1 MTDAQE
7 ISVGEILASAR
18 KKKRLRYKKLS
29 SELNID
35 EIYLIALEEGNF
47 DLIPGGEAYVKGFIR
62 SYAKKLDLNPDDVID
77 NYLSSRKGS
86 LKATKKL
93 SPKDQINNNPKNLP
107 KIGLIATFSI
117 IFLLF
122 LGVIFR
128 EYESDNQKVTNTVEI
143 STTITSN
150 DSNEMHDES
159 TLLIFKPDEN
169 QSSEST
175 GDLITAI
182 NSDLDSQASALPL
195 EETPLNRID
204 IKVYGDCWL
213 EVFNENKRMIYN
225 LAKEGDEFVLNESKV
240 KIIAGNFKN
249 VEVSFNDKIVN
260 LEDYANTKQVSC
272 IVLPSGDCSDFRTA
286 DS

>member
-1 MTDAQE
+1 MTYEQE

-47 DLIPGGEAYVKGFIR
+47 DLIPGGEAYVKGFLR

-77 NYLSSRKGS
+77 SYLSSRRGS

-93 SPKDQINNNPKNLP
+93 SQKDQINSNSKNLP
-107 KIGLIATFSI
+107 KIGLTATFSI

-128 EYESDNQKVTNTVEI
+128 EYESDNQEVTNTVEI
-143 STTITSN
+143 TTTVVSN

-159 TLLIFKPDEN
+159 NLLTLKSNKN
-169 QSSEST
+169 QSSKFT
-175 GDLITAI
+175 GDLITSI
-182 NSDLDSQASALPL
+182 NNDLDSQTSALPL
-195 EETPLNRID
+195 QETPLNRID

-213 EVFNENKRMIYN
+213 EVFNENKRIIYN

-240 KIIAGNFKN
+240 KIIARNFNN
-249 VEVSFNDKIVN
+249 VEVLFNDKIVN
-260 LEDYANTKQVSC
+260 LEEYANTKQVSC
-272 IVLPSGDCSDFRTA
+272 IVLPSGDCSDFKTA

>member
-1 MTDAQE
+1 VTDAQE

-47 DLIPGGEAYVKGFIR
+47 DLIPGGEAYVKGFLR

-77 NYLSSRKGS
+77 NYLSTRKGS
-86 LKATKKL
+86 KATKKL
-93 SPKDQINNNPKNLP
+93 SPKDQINSNPKNLP

-128 EYESDNQKVTNTVEI
+128 EYESDNQKVTNTVET

-159 TLLIFKPDEN
+159 TLLILKPDEN

-249 VEVSFNDKIVN
+249 VEVSFNDKMVN

>member
-35 EIYLIALEEGNF
+35 EIYLVALEEGNY
-47 DLIPGGEAYVKGFIR
+47 DLIPGGEAYVKGFLR

-77 NYLSSRKGS
+77 KYLSSRKGS
-86 LKATKKL
+86 LNATREL
-93 SPKDQINNNPKNLP
+93 SPKDQINSIPKNLP

-117 IFLLF
+117 IFLLL
-122 LGVIFR
+122 LGVIFL
-128 EYESDNQKVTNTVEI
+128 EYESDNQEVTNTI
-143 STTITSN
+143 KTAKTITSN
-150 DSNEMHDES
+150 DSNETDYES
-159 TLLIFKPDEN
+159 NLIVLKPNEN
-169 QSSEST
+169 QYSEST
-175 GDLITAI
+175 GDLTTAT
-182 NSDLDSQASALPL
+182 NTDLDYEVSPL
-195 EETPLNRID
+195 GSEKTLLNRIN

-213 EVFNENKRMIYN
+213 EVFSENKRMIYK
-225 LAKEGDEFVLNESKV
+225 LSKEGDEFTFNESKV

-249 VEVSFNDKIVN
+249 VEVSFNDKIIN
-260 LEDYANTKQVSC
+260 LEDYANINQVSC

-286 DS
+286 DN

>member
-1 MTDAQE
+1 MC
-7 ISVGEILASAR
+7 
-18 KKKRLRYKKLS
+18 
-29 SELNID
+29 
-35 EIYLIALEEGNF
+35 
-47 DLIPGGEAYVKGFIR
+47 IR
-62 SYAKKLDLNPDDVID
+62 D
-77 NYLSSRKGS
+77 R
-86 LKATKKL
+86 
-93 SPKDQINNNPKNLP
+93 
-107 KIGLIATFSI
+107 
-117 IFLLF
+117 
-122 LGVIFR
+122 
-128 EYESDNQKVTNTVEI
+128 YESDNQKVTNTVET

-159 TLLIFKPDEN
+159 TLLILKPDEN

-249 VEVSFNDKIVN
+249 IEVSFNDKIVN
-260 LEDYANTKQVSC
+260 LADYANINLVSC
-272 IVLPSGDCSDFRTA
+272 IVLPLGDCSDFRTA
-286 DS
+286 DN

>member
-1 MTDAQE
+1 M

-47 DLIPGGEAYVKGFIR
+47 DLIPGGEAYVKGFLR
-62 SYAKKLDLNPDDVID
+62 SYAKKLDLNPDDVIN

-93 SPKDQINNNPKNLP
+93 SPKNQINSNPKNLP

-128 EYESDNQKVTNTVEI
+128 EYESDNQKVTNTVET

-159 TLLIFKPDEN
+159 NLLILKPNEN
-169 QSSEST
+169 QSAEST

-249 VEVSFNDKIVN
+249 VEVSFNDKMVN

>member
-7 ISVGEILASAR
+7 ISVGEILTSAR

-47 DLIPGGEAYVKGFIR
+47 DLIPGGEAYVKGFLR
-62 SYAKKLDLNPDDVID
+62 SYAKKLDLNPDDVIN

-93 SPKDQINNNPKNLP
+93 SPKDQINSNPKNLP

-128 EYESDNQKVTNTVEI
+128 EYESDNQKVTNTVETSATI
-143 STTITSN
+143 SSN

-159 TLLIFKPDEN
+159 TLLILKPDEN

-195 EETPLNRID
+195 EETPLNRIE

-249 VEVSFNDKIVN
+249 VEVSFNDKMVN

>member
-1 MTDAQE
+1 MTDEQE

-35 EIYLIALEEGNF
+35 EIYLVALEECNF
-47 DLIPGGEAYVKGFIR
+47 DLIPGGEAYVKGFLR

-77 NYLSSRKGS
+77 SYLSSRRGS

-93 SPKDQINNNPKNLP
+93 SQKDQINSNPKNLP

-128 EYESDNQKVTNTVEI
+128 EYESDNQEFTNTIEI
-143 STTITSN
+143 TATVISN
-150 DSNEMHDES
+150 DSNEMHDERNLL
-159 TLLIFKPDEN
+159 TLKPNKN
-169 QSSEST
+169 QSSEFT

-182 NSDLDSQASALPL
+182 NNDLDSQTSALPL
-195 EETPLNRID
+195 QETPLNRID

-213 EVFNENKRMIYN
+213 EVFNENKRIIYN

-249 VEVSFNDKIVN
+249 VEVSFNDKMVN

>member
-35 EIYLIALEEGNF
+35 EIYLVALEEGNF
-47 DLIPGGEAYVKGFIR
+47 DLIPGGEAYVKGFLR
-62 SYAKKLDLNPDDVID
+62 SYAKKLDINPDDVID

-93 SPKDQINNNPKNLP
+93 SPKDQINSNPKNLP

-128 EYESDNQKVTNTVEI
+128 EYESDNQKVTNTVET

-150 DSNEMHDES
+150 DSNEMHDER
-159 TLLIFKPDEN
+159 TLLILKPDEN

-182 NSDLDSQASALPL
+182 NSDLDPQASALPL
-195 EETPLNRID
+195 VETALNRID

-213 EVFNENKRMIYN
+213 EVFNENKRIIYN

-249 VEVSFNDKIVN
+249 VEVSFNDKMVN

>member
-1 MTDAQE
+1 MTDAQV

-93 SPKDQINNNPKNLP
+93 SPKDQINNPKNLP

-122 LGVIFR
+122 LGVIFL
-128 EYESDNQKVTNTVEI
+128 EYESDNQKVTYTVET

-249 VEVSFNDKIVN
+249 VEVSFNDKMIS

>member
-1 MTDAQE
+1 MTDAQV

-47 DLIPGGEAYVKGFIR
+47 DLIPGGEAYVKGFLR

-86 LKATKKL
+86 LEATKKL
-93 SPKDQINNNPKNLP
+93 SPKDQINSNPKNLP

-128 EYESDNQKVTNTVEI
+128 EYESDNQKVTNTVET

-213 EVFNENKRMIYN
+213 EVFNENKRIIYN

-249 VEVSFNDKIVN
+249 VEVSFNDKMVN

>member
-1 MTDAQE
+1 MTDAQV

-128 EYESDNQKVTNTVEI
+128 EYESDNQKFTNTVET

-249 VEVSFNDKIVN
+249 VEVSFNDKMIS

>member
-128 EYESDNQKVTNTVEI
+128 EYESDDQKVTNTVET

-159 TLLIFKPDEN
+159 TLLILKPDEN

-249 VEVSFNDKIVN
+249 VEVSFNDKMIS

>member
-29 SELNID
+29 SEINID
-35 EIYLIALEEGNF
+35 EIYLVALEEGNF
-47 DLIPGGEAYVKGFIR
+47 DLIPGGEAYVKGFLR

-159 TLLIFKPDEN
+159 TLLILKPDEN

-249 VEVSFNDKIVN
+249 VEVSFNDKMIS

>member
-47 DLIPGGEAYVKGFIR
+47 DLIPGGEAYVKGFLR

-93 SPKDQINNNPKNLP
+93 SPKDQINSNPKNLP

-128 EYESDNQKVTNTVEI
+128 EYESDNQKVTNTVET

-159 TLLIFKPDEN
+159 TLLILKPDEN

-249 VEVSFNDKIVN
+249 VEVSFNDKMIS

>member
-1 MTDAQE
+1 MTDAQV

-47 DLIPGGEAYVKGFIR
+47 DLIPGGEAYVKGFLR

-93 SPKDQINNNPKNLP
+93 SPKDQINSNPKNLP

-128 EYESDNQKVTNTVEI
+128 EYESDNQKVTNTVET

-159 TLLIFKPDEN
+159 TLLILKPDEN

-249 VEVSFNDKIVN
+249 VEVSFNDKMVN

>member
-47 DLIPGGEAYVKGFIR
+47 DLIPGGEAYVKGFLR

-128 EYESDNQKVTNTVEI
+128 EYESDNQKFTNTVET

-159 TLLIFKPDEN
+159 TLLILKPDEN

-213 EVFNENKRMIYN
+213 EVFNENKRIIYN

-249 VEVSFNDKIVN
+249 VEVSFNDKMIS

>member
-1 MTDAQE
+1 MTDVQE

-35 EIYLIALEEGNF
+35 EIYLVALEEGNF
-47 DLIPGGEAYVKGFIR
+47 DLIPGGEAYVKGFLR

-77 NYLSSRKGS
+77 SYLSSRRGS

-93 SPKDQINNNPKNLP
+93 SQKDQINSNSKNLP
-107 KIGLIATFSI
+107 KIGLTATFSI

-128 EYESDNQKVTNTVEI
+128 EYESDNQKVTYTVET

-286 DS
+286 DN

>member
-1 MTDAQE
+1 MTDAQV

-35 EIYLIALEEGNF
+35 EIYLVALEEGNF
-47 DLIPGGEAYVKGFIR
+47 DLIPGGEAYVKGFLR

-128 EYESDNQKVTNTVEI
+128 EYESDNQKVTNTVET

-159 TLLIFKPDEN
+159 TLLILKPDEN

-249 VEVSFNDKIVN
+249 VEVSFNDKMVN

>member
-1 MTDAQE
+1 MTDAQV

-93 SPKDQINNNPKNLP
+93 SPKDQINSNPKNLP

-128 EYESDNQKVTNTVEI
+128 EYESDNQKFTNTVET

-159 TLLIFKPDEN
+159 NLLILKPNEN
-169 QSSEST
+169 QSAEST

-249 VEVSFNDKIVN
+249 VEVSFNDKMVN

>member
-1 MTDAQE
+1 MTYEQE

-47 DLIPGGEAYVKGFIR
+47 DLIPGGEAYVKGFLR
-62 SYAKKLDLNPDDVID
+62 SYAKKLDLNTDDVID
-77 NYLSSRKGS
+77 SYLSSRRGS

-93 SPKDQINNNPKNLP
+93 SQKDQINSNSKNLP
-107 KIGLIATFSI
+107 KIGLTAAFSI

-122 LGVIFR
+122 LGLIFR
-128 EYESDNQKVTNTVEI
+128 EYESDNQEVTNTVEI
-143 STTITSN
+143 TTTVVSN

-159 TLLIFKPDEN
+159 NLLTLKPNKN
-169 QSSEST
+169 QSSKFT
-175 GDLITAI
+175 GDLITSI
-182 NSDLDSQASALPL
+182 NNDLDSQTSALPL
-195 EETPLNRID
+195 QETPLNRID

-286 DS
+286 DN

>member
-47 DLIPGGEAYVKGFIR
+47 DLIPGGETYVKGFLR

-93 SPKDQINNNPKNLP
+93 SPKDQINSNPKNLP

-128 EYESDNQKVTNTVEI
+128 EYESDNQKVTNTVET
-143 STTITSN
+143 SKTITSN

-159 TLLIFKPDEN
+159 TLLILEPDEN
-169 QSSEST
+169 QSSEYT

-182 NSDLDSQASALPL
+182 KSDLDSQASALPL

-213 EVFNENKRMIYN
+213 EVFNEHKRMIYN

-249 VEVSFNDKIVN
+249 VEVSFNDKMVN

>member
-7 ISVGEILASAR
+7 ISVGEVLASAR

-35 EIYLIALEEGNF
+35 EIYLVALEEGNF
-47 DLIPGGEAYVKGFIR
+47 DLIPGGEAYIKGFLR

-77 NYLSSRKGS
+77 KYLNSRKGY
-86 LKATKKL
+86 LKAAKKL
-93 SPKDQINNNPKNLP
+93 SPKDQINRNPKNLP

-117 IFLLF
+117 IFLLL

-128 EYESDNQKVTNTVEI
+128 EYESGNQEVTNTIETSAI
-143 STTITSN
+143 ITSN
-150 DSNEMHDES
+150 DSNETVYKS
-159 TLLIFKPDEN
+159 ILVLTPNEN
-169 QSSEST
+169 QSSDST
-175 GDLITAI
+175 GDLITDI
-182 NSDLDSQASALPL
+182 NNDFDSQVSALHS
-195 EETPLNRID
+195 EETPLNRIH

-213 EVFNENKRMIYN
+213 EVFNENKRVIYK
-225 LAKEGDEFVLNESKV
+225 LSKEGEEFTFHESKV

-260 LEDYANTKQVSC
+260 LEDYANINQVSC

-286 DS
+286 DN

>member
-35 EIYLIALEEGNF
+35 KIYLIALEEGNF
-47 DLIPGGEAYVKGFIR
+47 DLIPGGEAYVKGFLR

-93 SPKDQINNNPKNLP
+93 SPKDQINSNPKNLP

-128 EYESDNQKVTNTVEI
+128 EYESDNQEVTNTIEI
-143 STTITSN
+143 TATVISN

-159 TLLIFKPDEN
+159 NLLTLKPNEN
-169 QSSEST
+169 QSSEFT

-213 EVFNENKRMIYN
+213 EVFNENERMIYN

-249 VEVSFNDKIVN
+249 VEVSFNDKMVN

>member
-1 MTDAQE
+1 MTDEQE
-7 ISVGEILASAR
+7 ITVGEILASAR

-35 EIYLIALEEGNF
+35 EIYLVALEEGNF
-47 DLIPGGEAYVKGFIR
+47 DLIPGGEAYVKGFLR

-77 NYLSSRKGS
+77 SYLSSRRGS

-93 SPKDQINNNPKNLP
+93 SQKDQINSNSKNLP
-107 KIGLIATFSI
+107 KIGLTATFSI

-128 EYESDNQKVTNTVEI
+128 EYESDNQEVTNTIEI
-143 STTITSN
+143 TTTVVSN

-159 TLLIFKPDEN
+159 NLLTLRPNKN
-169 QSSEST
+169 QSSKFT

-182 NSDLDSQASALPL
+182 NNDLDSQTSALPL
-195 EETPLNRID
+195 QETPSNRID

-213 EVFNENKRMIYN
+213 EVFNENICLR
-225 LAKEGDEFVLNESKV
+225 D
-240 KIIAGNFKN
+240 
-249 VEVSFNDKIVN
+249 
-260 LEDYANTKQVSC
+260 
-272 IVLPSGDCSDFRTA
+272 
-286 DS
+286 

>member
-1 MTDAQE
+1 MTDAQV

-93 SPKDQINNNPKNLP
+93 SPKDQINSNPKNLP

-128 EYESDNQKVTNTVEI
+128 EYESDNQKVTNTVET

-182 NSDLDSQASALPL
+182 ISDLDSQASALPL
-195 EETPLNRID
+195 EETPFNRID

-249 VEVSFNDKIVN
+249 VEVSFNDKMVN

>member
-47 DLIPGGEAYVKGFIR
+47 DLIPGGEAYVKGFLR

-93 SPKDQINNNPKNLP
+93 SPKDQINSNPKNLP

-128 EYESDNQKVTNTVEI
+128 EYESDNQKFTNTVET

-159 TLLIFKPDEN
+159 TLLILKPDEN

>member
-7 ISVGEILASAR
+7 TSVGEILASAR

-35 EIYLIALEEGNF
+35 EIYLVALEEGNY
-47 DLIPGGEAYVKGFIR
+47 DLIPGGEAYVKGFLR

-128 EYESDNQKVTNTVEI
+128 EYESDNQKVTNTVET

-249 VEVSFNDKIVN
+249 VEVSFNDKMVN

>member
-47 DLIPGGEAYVKGFIR
+47 DLIPGGEAYVKGFLR

-93 SPKDQINNNPKNLP
+93 SPKDQINSNPKNLP

-128 EYESDNQKVTNTVEI
+128 EYESDNQKVTNTVET

-249 VEVSFNDKIVN
+249 VEVSFNDKMIS

>member
-1 MTDAQE
+1 VTDAQE

-47 DLIPGGEAYVKGFIR
+47 DLIPGGEAYVKGFLR
-62 SYAKKLDLNPDDVID
+62 SYAKKLDLNPDDVIN

-93 SPKDQINNNPKNLP
+93 SPKNQINSNPKNLP

-128 EYESDNQKVTNTVEI
+128 EYESDNQKVTNTVET

-159 TLLIFKPDEN
+159 NLLILKPNEN
-169 QSSEST
+169 QSAEST

-249 VEVSFNDKIVN
+249 VEVSFNDKMVN

>member
-7 ISVGEILASAR
+7 TSVGEILASAR

-47 DLIPGGEAYVKGFIR
+47 DLIPGGEAYVKGFLR

-128 EYESDNQKVTNTVEI
+128 EYESDNQKVTNTVET

-159 TLLIFKPDEN
+159 TLLILKPDEN

-213 EVFNENKRMIYN
+213 EVFNENKRIIYN

-249 VEVSFNDKIVN
+249 VEVSFNDKMIS

>member
-1 MTDAQE
+1 MTDAQV

-93 SPKDQINNNPKNLP
+93 SPKDQINSTPKNLP

-128 EYESDNQKVTNTVEI
+128 EYESDNQKVTNTVET

-159 TLLIFKPDEN
+159 TLLILKPDEN

-249 VEVSFNDKIVN
+249 VGVSFNDKMVN